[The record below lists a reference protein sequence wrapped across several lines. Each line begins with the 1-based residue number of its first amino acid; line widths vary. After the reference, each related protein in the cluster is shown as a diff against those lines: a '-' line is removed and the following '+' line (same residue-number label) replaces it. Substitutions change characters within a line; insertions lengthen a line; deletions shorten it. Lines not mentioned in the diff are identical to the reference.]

1 MPKLAALIFSRSL
14 YFIKQML
21 LPFSC
26 HYIPDLQSQVGG
38 TLIHVSRRL
47 PCAQLRLPLTTA
59 AVGVSGSKTLSASQ
73 GQWLPPRHSLPPVAL
88 QPLQSAS
95 SATGPTPAGPS
106 QLSVGRDGQAFF
118 LHYHFHRLRRKG
130 GRGRNGLQLAKN
142 FLIVSYANSFRLSGP
157 QYNFRHSAWRQSCD

>member
-73 GQWLPPRHSLPPVAL
+73 GQWLPPCHSLPPVAL

-118 LHYHFHRLRRKG
+118 LPITFIDYLEKG
-130 GRGRNGLQLAKN
+130 GGAEMGFSWPKT
-142 FLIVSYANSFRLSGP
+142 F
-157 QYNFRHSAWRQSCD
+157 